1 MNTQFGMGMGFGMPQ
16 MPQMPMQNQFMM
28 GGMGANENEEWM
40 KGFQMG
46 VEEVNNAKSQDNEA
60 NNPGPKLNV
69 IFKTTQGTTH
79 TLVYNYGI
87 TIDQALFKYLQRVGK
102 PELYEEKSN
111 KICFLFNAAQLKF
124 GDQTKI
130 EVFFKG
136 VTNPKVVVNDV
147 HNLIGA

>member
-1 MNTQFGMGMGFGMPQ
+1 MLERTIITKENCGNIGFGLSLKAEQ
-16 MPQMPMQNQFMM
+16 EHNLFLQL
-28 GGMGANENEEWM
+28 
-40 KGFQMG
+40 K
-46 VEEVNNAKSQDNEA
+46 
-60 NNPGPKLNV
+60 KLNV

-87 TIDQALFKYLQRVGK
+87 TIDQALSKYLNRVGR
-102 PELYEEKSN
+102 PELYDQKSN
-111 KICFLFNAAQLKF
+111 KICFLFNASQLKF

-147 HNLIGA
+147 HNLSGA

>member
-1 MNTQFGMGMGFGMPQ
+1 MNTQYKIGIKFRIQQ
-16 MPQMPMQNQFMM
+16 MTMQNQFMM
-28 GGMGANENEEWM
+28 GMRTNEKEECL

-46 VEEVNNAKSQDNEA
+46 VDEVNNAQAQDNDA
-60 NNPGPKLNV
+60 NAPGPKLNV

-87 TIDQALFKYLQRVGK
+87 TIDQALSKYLNRVGR
-102 PELYEEKSN
+102 PELYDQKSN
-111 KICFLFNAAQLKF
+111 KICFLFNASQLKF